1 MTIETTL
8 NERGARYGDFAR
20 HAKIAQDLQDVT
32 RATEGWARL
41 DAAQRQALT
50 VICDKIA
57 RIISGDPNY
66 ADNWHDI
73 QGYAKLVEDRLP
85 KEEKANPLLNLPV
98 VDLGPETERITR
110 LNAAMS
116 GPPVGAGLVQVST
129 SGWAEWLRGKPC

>member
-1 MTIETTL
+1 MTIENTL
-8 NERGARYGDFAR
+8 NERGARYGDFAH

-57 RIISGDPNY
+57 RILSGDPNY

-85 KEEKANPLLNLPV
+85 KAAKANPLLNLPV
-98 VDLGPETERITR
+98 VDLQQQPGT
-110 LNAAMS
+110 A
-116 GPPVGAGLVQVST
+116 VGAGLFRNHGYVAT
-129 SGWAEWLRGKPC
+129 CSGGPDR

>member
-1 MTIETTL
+1 MTIENTL
-8 NERGARYGDFAR
+8 NERGARYGDFAH

-32 RATEGWARL
+32 RAAEGWARL

-57 RIISGDPNY
+57 RILSGDPTY

-85 KEEKANPLLNLPV
+85 KPVKANPHITLPV
-98 VDLGPETERITR
+98 VDPSRQFVFNASYFGDGGGP
-110 LNAAMS
+110 
-116 GPPVGAGLVQVST
+116 AG
-129 SGWAEWLRGKPC
+129 GN